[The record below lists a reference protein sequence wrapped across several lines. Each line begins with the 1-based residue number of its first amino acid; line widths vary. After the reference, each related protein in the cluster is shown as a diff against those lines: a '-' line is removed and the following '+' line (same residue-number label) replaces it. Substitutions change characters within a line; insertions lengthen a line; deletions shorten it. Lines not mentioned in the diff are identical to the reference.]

1 LNQKLNASLGCYGC
15 REATNLAEDES
26 VMGFSIND
34 LKGIVNS
41 LLALKDKTI
50 SRVRGKAVFEAYY
63 QD

>member
-1 LNQKLNASLGCYGC
+1 
-15 REATNLAEDES
+15 
-26 VMGFSIND
+26 MGFPIND

-50 SRVRGKAVFEAYY
+50 PEVRGKAVFEAYY